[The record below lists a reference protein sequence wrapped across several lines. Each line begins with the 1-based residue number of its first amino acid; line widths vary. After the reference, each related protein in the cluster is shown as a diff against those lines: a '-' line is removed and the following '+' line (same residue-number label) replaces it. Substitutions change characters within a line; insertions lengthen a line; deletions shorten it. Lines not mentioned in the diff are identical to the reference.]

1 MLYDKHIYC
10 FYVLL
15 LIRFNFTVMSNEI
28 VGKPVMASVLNFLSW
43 FCTLNFYFQKAN
55 SLCSSYKNNILPGI
69 IDAF

>member
-1 MLYDKHIYC
+1 
-10 FYVLL
+10 
-15 LIRFNFTVMSNEI
+15 MSNEI